1 MHFFNRIAALGAGL
15 AMFTAV
21 PVQAQQAERT
31 KELYHIFDI
40 RTQANRQ
47 ELIRALTDGININAS
62 DSETVTPLIRGTPPA
77 QAGTFELV
85 DPFAGGR
92 LGGFGALLGAAQQ
105 AQVKQVQC
113 EGAVWIANA
122 ERRIRGSQNLRMTIC
137 LFPYTDGYH
146 LDIYALDTEDRGGGI
161 SRKLGRLI
169 AGAVV
174 GDPGDWTNKT
184 IIDLLRTVDRQTN
197 AEINYVEG
205 QPGFE
210 GRPWEE
216 AQQVMPSEEEKRA
229 NED

>member
-1 MHFFNRIAALGAGL
+1 MHFFNRIAALSAGL

-47 ELIRALTDGININAS
+47 ELIRALTDGINLNAS

-113 EGAVWIANA
+113 DGAVWIANA
-122 ERRIRGSQNLRMTIC
+122 KRRIRGSQNLRMTMC

-146 LDIYALDTEDRGGGI
+146 LDVYGLDTEDRGGGI
-161 SRKLGRLI
+161 SRRLGRLI

-197 AEINYVEG
+197 ADINYVEG
-205 QPGFE
+205 QPAFE

-216 AQQVMPSEEEKRA
+216 AQQVMPNEEERRA